1 MHSKL
6 DENGDRKAECWICYD
21 TDTTEAGSM
30 IFPCACK
37 GDVGAVHHE
46 CLKRWLIEV
55 WKHKIYL
62 CNLIHSTSSFVQQ
75 SANNPSALI
84 CKVCQTPYQVE
95 TKARSW
101 SQINV
106 AITPWHWAQTA
117 GLVLLMCGSV
127 GGACAI
133 IKFYEDSG
141 IRLLAVSVALLIVYI
156 CCR

>member
-1 MHSKL
+1 ML
-6 DENGDRKAECWICYD
+6 DLLRYRYHWSWVNDLPLRLQRRCWSCPSWMSQALVD
-21 TDTTEAGSM
+21 WGMRT
-30 IFPCACK
+30 
-37 GDVGAVHHE
+37 
-46 CLKRWLIEV
+46 LNNR
-55 WKHKIYL
+55 YL
-62 CNLIHSTSSFVQQ
+62 RHLFHYISSFVKQ